1 MARVRDAV
9 RDLLRER
16 HRLGADSPDDFV
28 VRDAAAAQRAQS
40 RSASLMTLM
49 LAGAAAVSLFV
60 GGIGIMNVMLV
71 SVNERRQEIGLRM
84 AIGARRLEI
93 GLQFLIEAGLLAL
106 LGSGAGVVLALAA
119 AVAFGAAPA
128 TRDPT
133 TGMAILAAVAA
144 ATLTTLI
151 SALYPARKAA
161 RLDPADAL
169 AQE

>member
-1 MARVRDAV
+1 
-9 RDLLRER
+9 
-16 HRLGADSPDDFV
+16 
-28 VRDAAAAQRAQS
+28 
-40 RSASLMTLM
+40 
-49 LAGAAAVSLFV
+49 
-60 GGIGIMNVMLV
+60 
-71 SVNERRQEIGLRM
+71 M
-84 AIGARRLEI
+84 AIGARRREI

-106 LGSGAGVVLALAA
+106 LGSGAGVVLALAT

-144 ATLTTLI
+144 ATLITLI